1 MSLKKDG
8 ARRLLLGIDLGT
20 SQTAIISSRGNKAL
34 VRSVVGYPSDIIA
47 TRLLNNIMVVGDEA
61 LAKRSYLDIYFPL
74 ADGVLKE
81 GSHKHTQAAKEL
93 LEHGITQVNPQSD
106 DQIYGIIGVP
116 ARASVSNK
124 RQLLKLA
131 GGMMTMAMVVSE
143 PFMAAYGLNRLTNA
157 IIIDIGAGTV
167 DFCAMK
173 GTVPTTQDQITLIKA
188 GNYIDEKLVLAI
200 IETYPEVQIT
210 KQLAKRIKEQYGYV
224 GEQTQEIVVT
234 LRANGKPKSYN
245 ITNEVGR
252 ACSAILPDIFE
263 ALESLIPVFDPEYQQ
278 EALQNIILAGGGGHI
293 QGLRDAIIDHLH
305 GYGNVNVVRV
315 ADPAY
320 SGAAG
325 ALKLA
330 TELPP
335 EYWHEVGDVIGEVV

>member
-20 SQTAIISSRGNKAL
+20 SQTAIISNRGKKAL
-34 VRSVVGYPSDIIA
+34 VRSVVGYPRDVIA
-47 TRLLNNIMVVGDEA
+47 TRLLNNIRVVGDEA
-61 LAKRSYLDIYFPL
+61 LEKRSYLDIYFPL

-81 GSHKHTQAAKEL
+81 GSHNHTQAAKEL
-93 LEHGITQVNPQSD
+93 MEYGIAQINPQPGD
-106 DQIYGIIGVP
+106 HIYGIIGVP
-116 ARASVSNK
+116 ARASISNK

-173 GTVPTTQDQITLIKA
+173 GTVPTSDDQITLIKA
-188 GNYIDEKLVLAI
+188 GNYIDDLLVSAI

-210 KQLAKRIKEQYGYV
+210 QLLAKKIKEQYGYV
-224 GEQTQEIVVT
+224 GEQSQDIVVT
-234 LRANGKPKSYN
+234 LRADGKPSSYD
-245 ITNEVGR
+245 ITQEVGR

-263 ALESLIPVFDPEYQQ
+263 ALESLITVFDPEYQQ
-278 EALQNIILAGGGGHI
+278 EALQNIILAGGGSNI
-293 QGLRDAIIDHLH
+293 KGLQEAIVDHMQ
-305 GYGNVNVVRV
+305 GYGKVNVVRV
-315 ADPAY
+315 ADPAFL
-320 SGAAG
+320 GATG

-335 EYWHEVGDVIGEVV
+335 EYWHQVGDVVGEVA

>member
-8 ARRLLLGIDLGT
+8 AQRLLLGIDLGT
-20 SQTAIISSRGNKAL
+20 SLTAVISNRGKKAL
-34 VRSVVGYPSDIIA
+34 VRSVVGYPHDIIA
-47 TRLLNNIMVVGDEA
+47 TKILNDVLVVGDEA
-61 LAKRSYLDIYFPL
+61 LVKRSYLDIYFPL

-81 GSHKHTQAAKEL
+81 GSHRHSQAAKEL
-93 LEHGITQVNPQSD
+93 LEYSIAQINPQPGD
-106 DQIYGIIGVP
+106 EIFGIIGVP

-124 RQLLKLA
+124 NHLLKLA
-131 GGMMTMAMVVSE
+131 SSMMTMAMVVSE

-173 GTVPTTQDQITLIKA
+173 GTVPTSDDQITLIKA
-188 GNYIDEKLVLAI
+188 GNYIDDMLVAAI
-200 IETYPEVQIT
+200 EESYPQVQIT
-210 KQLAKRIKEQYGYV
+210 PLLAKKIKEQYGYV
-224 GEQTQEIVVT
+224 GEQSEEIVVT
-234 LRANGKPKSYN
+234 LRSNGKPSSYDVGP
-245 ITNEVGR
+245 EVGR

-263 ALESLIPVFDPEYQQ
+263 TLESLVPLFDPEHQE

-293 QGLRDAIIDHLH
+293 RGLSEAIVDHMQD
-305 GYGNVNVVRV
+305 YGDVNVVRV
-315 ADPAY
+315 ADPAF

-330 TELPP
+330 TELPL
-335 EYWHEVGDVIGEVV
+335 EYWHEVGDVVGEIA